1 MEFTEESAKDISAG
15 RKSHVQGGSEVKM
28 AIVLSGGLQKGL
40 FVQCLNNGCISSF
53 KPYSPCP
60 HRLFGTRHFHSLSVF
75 LRLVK
80 TQKINLVKS
89 DKS

>member
-1 MEFTEESAKDISAG
+1 MCIRDSAGTFQGMEFTEESAKDISAG

-53 KPYSPCP
+53 KPY
-60 HRLFGTRHFHSLSVF
+60 
-75 LRLVK
+75 
-80 TQKINLVKS
+80 
-89 DKS
+89 

>member
-53 KPYSPCP
+53 KPY
-60 HRLFGTRHFHSLSVF
+60 
-75 LRLVK
+75 
-80 TQKINLVKS
+80 
-89 DKS
+89 